1 MWTAPLRRHCS
12 QSMCRSRLCCA
23 LSQARAE
30 SSGSRPISLFFST
43 DQSQTF
49 LQFGSGLFLHITLQP
64 TTRWCLKTY
73 LSLGSTCTN
82 AKVNAYSEIWILL
95 QPLVTFRLIEQQSQ
109 TFWLFHAD
117 LKHLLRL
124 KCTNRHLSVLLLPTG
139 MEQTWNRVS
148 LICLFCLWCR
158 AKKTFFHAHA
168 AETRPG
174 CDHLAQTTK
183 LLLLFKHFTLLRLE

>member
-30 SSGSRPISLFFST
+30 SSVSCPISLFFFINELT
-43 DQSQTF
+43 WTF

-95 QPLVTFRLIEQQSQ
+95 NMQPLVTFRLIEQQSQ
-109 TFWLFHAD
+109 TSWLFHAD

-158 AKKTFFHAHA
+158 AKKTFF
-168 AETRPG
+168 TLMLQRPG
-174 CDHLAQTTK
+174 QDVIT
-183 LLLLFKHFTLLRLE
+183 